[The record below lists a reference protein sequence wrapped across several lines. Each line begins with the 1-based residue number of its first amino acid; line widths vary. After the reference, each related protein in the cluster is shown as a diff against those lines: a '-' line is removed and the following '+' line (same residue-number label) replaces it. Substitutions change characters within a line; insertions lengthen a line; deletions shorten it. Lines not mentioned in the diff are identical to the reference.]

1 MPKSDAEH
9 LAELRTW
16 RDNLVAALETP
27 ETVSAFGG
35 MPDAGNSGKIG
46 RMGGRSQLLSEL
58 REIKAQIK
66 ELEELTENGPYLRES
81 RGVT

>member
-1 MPKSDAEH
+1 
-9 LAELRTW
+9 
-16 RDNLVAALETP
+16 
-27 ETVSAFGG
+27 